1 MSFKKGFLIFKTY
14 ERKDFGFTLKKL
26 LQLLLTPLLV
36 LTNYPVWKHRSPFLK
51 QKIMS
56 LDKIVGQYDHRT
68 LEELI
73 KTDREYKW
81 SSLLADIDEYGM
93 QFIISVSS
101 SDDINGIHPYKSD
114 LGVYFTSA
122 KDKKKYTRWPY
133 HVVDGNHRIRI
144 LKALYPLNTKIKVKI
159 YETNREIH
167 SNKRN

>member
-1 MSFKKGFLIFKTY
+1 MKRLMIFKTY
-14 ERKDFGFTLKKL
+14 DRKDSGFTLKKL
-26 LQLLLTPLLV
+26 LQILISPLLV

-51 QKIMS
+51 QKTLS
-56 LDKIVGQYDHRT
+56 LDKIIGQYDHRT

-93 QFIISVSS
+93 QFSISVSPC
-101 SDDINGIHPYKSD
+101 DDVNGIHPYKSD

-122 KDKKKYTRWPY
+122 KDKKKYTRLPY

-159 YETNREIH
+159 YETNR
-167 SNKRN
+167 

>member
-1 MSFKKGFLIFKTY
+1 MIFKTY
-14 ERKDFGFTLKKL
+14 ERKDSGFTLKKL
-26 LQLLLTPLLV
+26 LQILISPLLV

-51 QKIMS
+51 QKTLS

-73 KTDREYKW
+73 TTDREYKW

-101 SDDINGIHPYKSD
+101 SDDVNG
-114 LGVYFTSA
+114 LNN
-122 KDKKKYTRWPY
+122 
-133 HVVDGNHRIRI
+133 VVDGNHRIRI

-159 YETNREIH
+159 YETNRKVYN
-167 SNKRN
+167 NKNN

>member
-1 MSFKKGFLIFKTY
+1 MIFKTY
-14 ERKDFGFTLKKL
+14 ERKDSWCTLKNL
-26 LQLLLTPLLV
+26 LQILISPLLV

-51 QKIMS
+51 QKTLS

-73 KTDREYKW
+73 TTDREYKW

-93 QFIISVSS
+93 QFIISVSPC
-101 SDDINGIHPYKSD
+101 DDVNGIHPYKSD
-114 LGVYFTSA
+114 LGVYFTAA
-122 KDKKKYTRWPY
+122 KDKKKYARWPY

-144 LKALYPLNTKIKVKI
+144 LKSLYPSNTKIKVKI

>member
-1 MSFKKGFLIFKTY
+1 MRFKQGFLIFKTY
-14 ERKDFGFTLKKL
+14 ERKDFGFTLTKL

-81 SSLLADIDEYGM
+81 S
-93 QFIISVSS
+93 
-101 SDDINGIHPYKSD
+101 
-114 LGVYFTSA
+114 
-122 KDKKKYTRWPY
+122 
-133 HVVDGNHRIRI
+133 
-144 LKALYPLNTKIKVKI
+144 
-159 YETNREIH
+159 
-167 SNKRN
+167 